1 MTMVD
6 AAKTAGIANR
16 ILPEAILSYTGI
28 TQVYDYARECR
39 WGKRQ
44 HKLIIN

>member
-6 AAKTAGIANR
+6 AVKTAGSENR
-16 ILPEAILSYTGI
+16 DLPETVLSYTGI

-39 WGKRQ
+39 WGKCQ
-44 HKLIIN
+44 YKLIIN